1 MTQFQRCSADR
12 HWVKATIARARYGRR
27 YAEQR
32 RAMSV
37 FDDHDA
43 IFVHIPKT
51 GGVSI
56 SDALFDTGT
65 VGGHRPARTYRLI
78 YGDERYAE
86 MFSFGFVREPVDR
99 LTSAF
104 RYLSTG
110 GRQHRSDLAVAQ
122 QLQPIGSLEEFV
134 LDHLGQPGYETIAH
148 FRPQADFLCDDDGT
162 VMVDFVGRFE
172 RLAQDF
178 AAVADRIGVQRS
190 LEQRLNVGPKRN
202 AAVELSETARR
213 RIHSY
218 YEADFE
224 LFNYS

>member
-1 MTQFQRCSADR
+1 M
-12 HWVKATIARARYGRR
+12 KATIARARYGRR

-65 VGGHRPARTYRLI
+65 VGGQRPARTYRLI

-122 QLQPIGSLEEFV
+122 QLKPIGSLEEFV

-172 RLAQDF
+172 RLARDF

-190 LEQRLNVGPKRN
+190 LEQRLNVGRKRN
-202 AAVELSETARR
+202 AAVEPV
-213 RIHSY
+213 SY
-218 YEADFE
+218 TH
-224 LFNYS
+224 LTLPTICSV

>member
-1 MTQFQRCSADR
+1 
-12 HWVKATIARARYGRR
+12 
-27 YAEQR
+27 
-32 RAMSV
+32 MSV
-37 FDDHDA
+37 FDEHDA

-172 RLAQDF
+172 RLARDF

-224 LFNYS
+224 LFNYCLLYTSPSPRDRG